1 MGIISIFFLFVVLI
15 VLELVYFKVAAHF
28 NIIDHPN
35 ERSSHTL
42 VTLRGG
48 GIIFPISSIIYLFS
62 SHYNYISLISGIVIV
77 GVISFLDDI
86 FTISNRIRLFFHL
99 IAVAIMLY
107 PMGIWS
113 LNIAILIII
122 FIVIIGVINAY
133 NFMDGINGITGL
145 YSLITILTLL
155 FLNTKVNFIDS
166 AFLMTIAASLLVFL
180 FFNFRKRAK
189 CFAGDVGSVSIAFII
204 VFCLI
209 SFFIVTNYY
218 IIILLLAVYGVDSV
232 VTIVLR
238 LSRGENIFTPHRSHV
253 YQILSN
259 ERGFSH
265 LAVASIY
272 GVVQLMING
281 VVIYVILHKPQPTII
296 STLFVIILTLLLI
309 IYFVL
314 KRRFRLTA

>member
-1 MGIISIFFLFVVLI
+1 MFLLVVLFI
-15 VLELVYFKVAAHF
+15 LELVYFKVADHF
-28 NIIDHPN
+28 DIIDHPN

-48 GIIFPISSIIYLFS
+48 GIIFPISSIIYLFYS
-62 SHYNYISLISGIVIV
+62 GYNYISIISGIVIV
-77 GVISFLDDI
+77 GIISFLDDI
-86 FTISNRIRLFFHL
+86 FTISNKVRLLFHL
-99 IAVAIMLY
+99 VAVAIMLY

-113 LNIAILIII
+113 LNIVILIII
-122 FIVIIGVINAY
+122 FIAIIGVINAY

-145 YSLITILTLL
+145 YSLITMLTLL
-155 FLNTKVNFIDS
+155 FLNTKVNFIDP
-166 AFLMTIAASLLVFL
+166 AFLIITSVSLVVFL

-209 SFFIVTNYY
+209 SFFLITKLY

-232 VTIVLR
+232 LTIILR

-272 GVVQLMING
+272 SFVQLMING
-281 VVIYVILHKPQPTII
+281 VVIYITLFKLPSIFILM
-296 STLFVIILTLLLI
+296 LFVIILTLLLI

-314 KRRFRLTA
+314 KRRFILTSERRSY